1 MKVLVTG
8 ANGYI
13 GLRLIPSLLDAGY
26 EVVAQVRN
34 ASRFPLKD
42 FEAWSSMLTLIEADY
57 LETESLPPP
66 DVLVGVESAY
76 YLLHS
81 MGAGEHF
88 AEREKQCAKNFV
100 DWLEQSECQQ
110 IVYLGGIAPAGEKLS
125 EHLSSRMVVADVLA
139 SSGIPLTVLRASI
152 IVGSGSASFEII
164 RDLVEKLPVMSTPKW
179 TRTKCQPIAIRNVI
193 HYLLGVIDGVVREEC
208 TGKSFDIGGPEV
220 LTYQQMLKGY
230 ARVRGLWRLVVP
242 VPFLSPKLSAY
253 WLYFMTAT
261 SFPLARALV
270 GSLHL
275 QTTCEEDS
283 ISEIIPQS
291 LLAYDEAIELA
302 LSRVAQNRVPSVW
315 YDSMASGKFDA
326 RHIRNVKIPEH
337 GVLHDTREC
346 RIEVCREA
354 VIDSVWSI
362 GGAHGWPSMDWAWHL
377 RGIMDKVFGGAGMRR
392 GRRDQWDLRTGD
404 ALDFWRVVVADK
416 EAGRLILYAEMK
428 LPGEAW
434 LEFIVSETKLKQR
447 AVFRPR
453 GLLGRLYWFCTYP
466 FHLIIFPQMLKKLAR
481 GWDKLGS
488 SWS

>member
-34 ASRFPLKD
+34 ISRFPMKD
-42 FEAWSSMLTLIEADY
+42 FEAWNSMLTLIEGDF
-57 LETESLPPP
+57 LKPESLPEIE
-66 DVLVGVESAY
+66 VLEGVESAY

-81 MGAGEHF
+81 MGAGSHF
-88 AEREKQCAKNFV
+88 AERERECAENFIG
-100 DWLEQSECQQ
+100 WLSESGCQQ
-110 IVYLGGIAPAGEKLS
+110 IVYLGGIAPRGEKLS
-125 EHLSSRMVVADVLA
+125 EHLSSRMAVADILSA
-139 SSGIPLTVLRASI
+139 SGIDLTTLRASI

-179 TRTKCQPIAIRNVI
+179 TRTKCQPVAIRNVVN
-193 HYLLGVIDGVVREEC
+193 YLLGVIDRGIREEC
-208 TGKSFDIGGPEV
+208 AGRSFDIGGPEV
-220 LTYQQMLKGY
+220 LTYQQMLQGY
-230 ARVRGLWRLVVP
+230 ARVRGLWRIVLP

-270 GSLHL
+270 GSLHI
-275 QTTCEEDS
+275 QTTCEDHE
-283 ISEIIPQS
+283 IEGIIPQS
-291 LLAYDEAIELA
+291 LLSYDEAIELA

-326 RHIRNVKIPEH
+326 RHISNVKVPEH
-337 GVLHDTREC
+337 GVLQDKREGE
-346 RIEVCREA
+346 IMAHRED
-354 VIDSVWSI
+354 VIQAVWSI
-362 GGAHGWPSMDWAWHL
+362 GGERGWPSMDWAWHL
-377 RGIMDKVFGGAGMRR
+377 RGILDKLMGGSGMRR
-392 GRRDQWDLRTGD
+392 GRRDQWKLRTGD

-416 EAGRLILYAEMK
+416 DAGRLILYAEMK

-434 LEFIVSETKLKQR
+434 LEFIVTKDSLKQR

-453 GLLGRLYWFCTYP
+453 GLFGRLYWACTYP
-466 FHLIIFPQMLKKLAR
+466 FHLIIFPRMLKQLAA
-481 GWDKLGS
+481 GWRY
-488 SWS
+488 

>member
-1 MKVLVTG
+1 MTG

-13 GLRLIPSLLDAGY
+13 GLRLIPSLLDTGY

-34 ASRFPLKD
+34 KRRFPMED
-42 FEAWSSMLTLIEADY
+42 FEAWGDRLTLIEGDF
-57 LETESLPPP
+57 LKSDSLP
-66 DVLVGVESAY
+66 DSSVLEGVESAY

-88 AEREKQCAKNFV
+88 AERERQCAESFV
-100 DWLEQSECQQ
+100 SWLEKGDCQQ
-110 IVYLGGIAPAGEKLS
+110 IVYLGGIAPRGQDLS
-125 EHLSSRMVVADVLA
+125 EHLASRMAVAEVLA
-139 SSGIPLTVLRASI
+139 SRGIGLTMLRASI

-193 HYLLGVIDGVVREEC
+193 HYLLGVIDRGIRKEC
-208 TGKSFDIGGPEV
+208 LGKSFDIGGPEV
-220 LTYQQMLKGY
+220 LTYQQMLQGY
-230 ARVRGLWRLVVP
+230 ARVRGLWRAVIP

-275 QTTCEEDS
+275 QTTCEENA
-283 ISEIIPQS
+283 IEELIPQR

-315 YDSMASGKFDA
+315 FDSLASGQFDS

-346 RIEVCREA
+346 EIDSSRA
-354 VIDSVWSI
+354 DVIDAVWSL
-362 GGAHGWPSMDWAWHL
+362 GGQRGWPSMDWAWHV
-377 RGIMDKVFGGAGMRR
+377 RGIMDKMVGGSGMRR
-392 GRRDQWDLRTGD
+392 GRRDQWELRTGD

-416 EAGRLILYAEMK
+416 QAGRLILFAEMK

-434 LEFIVSETKLKQR
+434 LEFQVTDEKIKQR

-453 GLLGRLYWFCTYP
+453 GLFGRLYWASTYP
-466 FHLIIFPQMLKKLAR
+466 FHLIIFPRMLKQLSR
-481 GWDKLGS
+481 GWHD
-488 SWS
+488 

>member
-1 MKVLVTG
+1 MTG

-26 EVVAQVRN
+26 EVVAQVR
-34 ASRFPLKD
+34 SKRRFPLED
-42 FEAWSSMLTLIEADY
+42 FEAWGERLILVEGDF
-57 LETESLPPP
+57 LIPESLPNIS
-66 DVLVGVESAY
+66 VLDGVESAY

-81 MGAGEHF
+81 MGAGVHF
-88 AEREKQCAKNFV
+88 AEREKSCAENFTHWV
-100 DWLEQSECQQ
+100 QQSACRQ
-110 IVYLGGIAPAGEKLS
+110 IVYLGGIAPAGQELS
-125 EHLSSRMVVADVLA
+125 EHLASRMAVAETL
-139 SSGIPLTVLRASI
+139 SNSGIAVTSLRASI

-179 TRTKCQPIAIRNVI
+179 TRTKCQPIAIRNVV
-193 HYLLGVIDGVVREEC
+193 HYLIGVIDRGLREEC
-208 TGKSFDIGGPEV
+208 AGKLFDIGGPEV
-220 LTYQQMLKGY
+220 LTYQQMLQGY
-230 ARVRGLWRLVVP
+230 AHVRGLWRLVIP

-275 QTTCEEDS
+275 QTTCEDS
-283 ISEIIPQS
+283 SIKEIIPQR

-315 YDSMASGKFDA
+315 FDSMASGKFDA

-337 GVLHDTREC
+337 GVLHDTRKCEL
-346 RIEVCREA
+346 EA
-354 VIDSVWSI
+354 TRSAVLDAVWSI
-362 GGAHGWPSMDWAWHL
+362 GGGRGWPSMDWAWHL
-377 RGIMDKVFGGAGMRR
+377 RGIIDKVFGGSGMRR

-416 EAGRLILYAEMK
+416 EEGRLILYAEMK

-434 LEFIVSETKLKQR
+434 LEFSVTGMHLAQR

-453 GLLGRLYWFCTYP
+453 GLFGRLYWACTYP
-466 FHLIIFPQMLKKLAR
+466 FHLIIFPRMLKKLAS
-481 GWDKLGS
+481 GWRD
-488 SWS
+488 